1 MGTYTITFDTKGGET
16 AEDITAESG
25 SWQAIAKPVRAGHVF
40 DGWVVTGHDRATAAY
55 SRDGGETAVSLDADP
70 ALVETAA
77 DGSTHVRDL
86 GDGRSVLLSA
96 RWRTLFG
103 GTNAGCKPIEM
114 ASFTPICG
122 KGEIGGSEPLT
133 LDVPV
138 PVFAPSIPPPECVC
152 LDFTGETKNITVT
165 MNAGHGDFK
174 ATGTASVAIKPATDD
189 CCDGSYTVDPII
201 NITIPECVTPDATLD
216 ENDVEL
222 GSGGTIHYKLSI
234 KDCVPQLEITPKSPV
249 NVGGG
254 PCFGDTKFKV
264 SAVSYLGGE
273 EGGDPTKQTAAV
285 EFNLKHGT
293 IPAGQPNAGC
303 LSFTLDDIKLDMTA
317 FDIGSGGGVFRGG
330 NGNLYTDG
338 SEDEEAPTWYGGG
351 VGNLA
356 VDKPEDV
363 ESRGPVMRGDPN
375 HESPIRLVPFIK
387 DIPFRLAKPKGNGDD
402 EVPSAKLWCSG
413 RKTEGAD
420 GELAS
425 DTPEG
430 AAFGNLNV
438 VLPTGWQWY
447 GPCLAI
453 NLSTFVWNPSGLLSQ
468 MEETETA
475 VLVAPGPVAFSKIV
489 VDGSSSAPPTINGVD
504 VAGLNVS
511 GLATPEAGESTGA
524 GLAIN
529 TGDGLRIFGADAR
542 STSEVAEAT
551 KGRIGKL
558 EVYRHDGDFL
568 FNYDGKMV
576 MNDEAEA
583 DPADE
588 ALIAPY
594 DDTVS
599 ATQLGID
606 TFNRDSDCT
615 VTIATVDYTSTDYWR
630 VNDSGVVQGRTKE
643 NATDIDDYVNHIT
656 GRDGA
661 YFPGTQV
668 KDGARPLHAAA
679 KTCVT
684 NSSPQGAKE
693 ILAGVTT
700 SSQQS
705 DINAATLS
713 AMNKIVD
720 ALTATLGS
728 MTRIMDATDELK
740 EVVTR
745 MNYMLGTFYVAQLH
759 FARSGVLMAADTK
772 EDCSHVTRRYRENAP

>member
-70 ALVETAA
+70 ALIETAA

-133 LDVPV
+133 LEVPV
-138 PVFAPSIPPPECVC
+138 PVFAPSVPPPECVC

-165 MNAGHGDFK
+165 MKAGHGDFK
-174 ATGTASVAIKPATDD
+174 ATGTAAVAIKPATDD
-189 CCDGSYTVDPII
+189 CCDGSYTVDPVI
-201 NITIPECVTPDATLD
+201 NITIPECVTADTTLD
-216 ENDVEL
+216 EQDVNL
-222 GSGGTIHYKLSI
+222 GAGGKIHYKLSI
-234 KDCVPQLEITPKSPV
+234 KDCIPKLEITPKSPV
-249 NVGGG
+249 NVNGG

-264 SAVSYLGGE
+264 SAVSYLGSE
-273 EGGDPTKQTAAV
+273 DPVGDESRVPTKQTAAV

-330 NGNLYTDG
+330 NGDLYTDG

-356 VDKPEDV
+356 ADKPEDV

-375 HESPIRLVPFIK
+375 HESPSRLVPFIK
-387 DIPFRLAKPKGNGDD
+387 DIPFRLARPKGAGDD
-402 EVPSAKLWCSG
+402 EVPSAKIWCSG
-413 RKTEGAD
+413 RKTEGAG
-420 GELAS
+420 GELTS

-475 VLVAPGPVAFSKIV
+475 VLVAPGPVAFSKLV
-489 VDGSSSAPPTINGVD
+489 VDGSSSAPPTINNVN

-511 GLATPEAGESTGA
+511 GLATPEAGGSTGA

-529 TGDGLRIFGADAR
+529 AGDGLRIFGADAR

-558 EVYRHDGDFL
+558 EVYRHDGDFK

-576 MNDEAEA
+576 INDEKTNTNTITPIRGE
-583 DPADE
+583 PAD
-588 ALIAPY
+588 
-594 DDTVS
+594 
-599 ATQLGID
+599 Q
-606 TFNRDSDCT
+606 
-615 VTIATVDYTSTDYWR
+615 
-630 VNDSGVVQGRTKE
+630 
-643 NATDIDDYVNHIT
+643 
-656 GRDGA
+656 
-661 YFPGTQV
+661 
-668 KDGARPLHAAA
+668 
-679 KTCVT
+679 
-684 NSSPQGAKE
+684 QGATFTRNGDATF
-693 ILAGVTT
+693 ITPFVNPTT
-700 SSQQS
+700 SGWISPTASGHETAWLGHCTLQKTHQS
-705 DINAATLS
+705 N
-713 AMNKIVD
+713 VD
-720 ALTATLGS
+720 ALNDLVSDMYSAIRSGNNYALHADDVVSAFGDIYSVLNAILAWCHGWYYGFTHIGTGGTILAVNNKTAAPA
-728 MTRIMDATDELK
+728 ATDRHYQESDP
-740 EVVTR
+740 T
-745 MNYMLGTFYVAQLH
+745 
-759 FARSGVLMAADTK
+759 
-772 EDCSHVTRRYRENAP
+772 P